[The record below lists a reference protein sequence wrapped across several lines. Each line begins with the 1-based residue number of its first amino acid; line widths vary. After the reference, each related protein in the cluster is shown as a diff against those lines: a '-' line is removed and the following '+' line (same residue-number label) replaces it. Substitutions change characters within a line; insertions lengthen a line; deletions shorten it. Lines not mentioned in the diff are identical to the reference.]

1 MSLTLALSHAG
12 AVMSHALIIDD
23 NVVLSRA
30 IGNRLED
37 FGYDSFDYTW
47 GEDQAVRAAA
57 KRRPDLIVVGDAI
70 VEGSP
75 LAVAGTLACSSHAP
89 VLQVTSASFMLRHE
103 EPEGAVVRGP
113 YGLSQLDVALRAM
126 QGAG

>member
-1 MSLTLALSHAG
+1 
-12 AVMSHALIIDD
+12 MSHALIIDD

-30 IGNRLED
+30 IRNRLED

-57 KRRPDLIVVGDAI
+57 RRRPDLIVVGDAI

-75 LAVAGTLACSSHAP
+75 LPVAGTLACSSHAP
-89 VLQVTSASFMLRHE
+89 VLQVTRASFMLRRE
-103 EPEGAVVRGP
+103 ETSGAVVQGP
-113 YGLSQLDVALRAM
+113 FGLSQLDVALRAM